1 MKTLYLKSGIDGD
14 YDRAAQILKSGGLVA
29 IPTETV
35 YGLAANALDGETV
48 KKIFAAKGRPGD
60 NPLIVHVS
68 SMEEIY
74 PLVEEVPEKA
84 KKLAEKFWPGP
95 LTMIFKKSSLIP
107 DEVSAGLETVA
118 VRMPS
123 HKDAREIIKRS
134 GLPLAAPSANTSGRP
149 SPTNAKR
156 VLEDMEGKIDAV
168 FDGGNC
174 EYGVES
180 TVITLVGEVPTL
192 LRPGGIT
199 YNQLREVLG
208 EVNIDKGVLN
218 PVDDSRKVASP
229 GMKYKHYAP
238 KAHVTI
244 VKGSFEGFKKY
255 VEERS
260 EEGCAVM
267 CFEGEE
273 KFFSLPCVTYGTE
286 RDHLSQSRR
295 IFEALRET
303 DAIGAKKVYARCPS
317 TDEIGLAVLNR
328 LLRAAAFEV
337 IEVE

>member
-1 MKTLYLKSGIDGD
+1 MNTLYLKSGKDED
-14 YDRAAQILKSGGLVA
+14 YDKAAQILKRGGLVA

-35 YGLAANALDGETV
+35 YGLAANALNGEAV

-60 NPLIVHVS
+60 NPLIVHIS
-68 SMEEIY
+68 SMEELC

-84 KKLAEKFWPGP
+84 KILAEKFWPGP
-95 LTMIFKKSSLIP
+95 LTMIFKKSALIP

-134 GLPLAAPSANTSGRP
+134 ALPLAAPSANTSGRP

-168 FDGGNC
+168 FDGGSC

-208 EVNIDKGVLN
+208 EVNMDKGVLN

-255 VEERS
+255 AEEHS
-260 EEGCAVM
+260 EDGCAVM

-273 KFFSLPCVTYGTE
+273 EYFSLPCVTYGAE
-286 RDHLSQSRR
+286 KDHLSQSRR

-303 DAIGAKKVYARCPS
+303 DAIGARRVYARCPS

>member
-1 MKTLYLKSGIDGD
+1 MNTLYLKSGTDED
-14 YDRAAQILKSGGLVA
+14 YDKAAQILKRGGLVA

-35 YGLAANALDGETV
+35 YGLAANALDGEAV

-60 NPLIVHVS
+60 NPLIVHIS
-68 SMEEIY
+68 SFDEIY
-74 PLVEEVPEKA
+74 PLVEQVPEKA

-95 LTMIFKKSSLIP
+95 LTMILKKSSLIP
-107 DEVSAGLETVA
+107 DEVSAGLDTVA

-134 GLPLAAPSANTSGRP
+134 ALPLAAPSANTSGRP

-156 VLEDMEGKIDAV
+156 VMEDMEGKIDAV

-180 TVITLVGEVPTL
+180 TVITLAGEVPTL

-199 YNQLREVLG
+199 YTQLCGVLG
-208 EVNIDKGVLN
+208 AVNIDEGVLS
-218 PVDDSRKVASP
+218 PVDSGRKVASP

-238 KAHVTI
+238 KARVTI
-244 VKGSFEGFKKY
+244 VKGSFEGFRKY
-255 VEERS
+255 VEEHS
-260 EEGCAVM
+260 EDGCAVM

-273 KFFSLPCVTYGTE
+273 EYFSLPCVTYGTE
-286 RDHLSQSRR
+286 GDHLSQSRR

-303 DAIGAKKVYARCPS
+303 DSVGAKRVYARCPS

>member
-255 VEERS
+255 VEEHS

>member
-14 YDRAAQILKSGGLVA
+14 YDKAAEILKRGGLVA

-74 PLVEEVPEKA
+74 PLVEKVPEKA

-95 LTMIFKKSSLIP
+95 LTMIFKKSNLIP
-107 DEVSAGLETVA
+107 YEVSGGLETVA

-149 SPTNAKR
+149 SPTNARR
-156 VLEDMEGKIDAV
+156 VLEDMDGKIDAV

-180 TVITLVGEVPTL
+180 TVITLVGEAPTL

-199 YNQLREVLG
+199 YDQLREVLG

-255 VEERS
+255 VEEHS
-260 EEGCAVM
+260 GEGCAVM

-273 KFFSLPCVTYGTE
+273 KFFSIPCVTYGTE
-286 RDHLSQSRR
+286 KDHLSQSRR

-303 DAIGAKKVYARCPS
+303 DSIGAKRVYARCPS

>member
-74 PLVEEVPEKA
+74 PLVEEVPKKA

-255 VEERS
+255 VEEHS

>member
-1 MKTLYLKSGIDGD
+1 MKTLYLKSGINKD
-14 YDRAAQILKSGGLVA
+14 YDKAAEILKNGGLVA

-35 YGLAANALDGETV
+35 YGLAANALNSESV
-48 KKIFAAKGRPGD
+48 KNIFAAKGRPGD
-60 NPLIVHVS
+60 NPLIVHIS
-68 SMEEIY
+68 SMEELY

-84 KKLAEKFWPGP
+84 KILAEKFWPGP
-95 LTMIFKKSSLIP
+95 LTMIFKKSSIIP

-134 GLPLAAPSANTSGRP
+134 GIPLAAPSANTSGRP

-156 VLEDMEGKIDAV
+156 VLEDMDGKIDAV

-180 TVITLVGEVPTL
+180 TVITLVGDVPTL

-199 YNQLREVLG
+199 YTQLCDALG
-208 EVNIDKGVLN
+208 EVNIDKGVLS
-218 PVDDSRKVASP
+218 PVDNNRKVASP

-244 VKGSFEGFKKY
+244 IKGSFEGFKNY
-255 VEERS
+255 VEQNAK
-260 EEGCAVM
+260 EGCAVM

-273 KFFSLPCVTYGTE
+273 KYFSLPCVTYGTE
-286 RDHLSQSRR
+286 KDHLSQSKR

-303 DAIGAKKVYARCPS
+303 DSLGAQRVYARCPS